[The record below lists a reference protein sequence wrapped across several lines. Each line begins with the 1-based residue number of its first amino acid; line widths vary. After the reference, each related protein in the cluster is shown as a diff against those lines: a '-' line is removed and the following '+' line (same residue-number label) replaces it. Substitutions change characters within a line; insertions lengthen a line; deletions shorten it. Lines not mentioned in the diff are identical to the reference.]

1 MKVLSAF
8 NLFFISIVA
17 FLMCDSSLNTVLKEN
32 NKRKTEKSLLLV
44 QDQILL
50 PHSIKGVEFYRKNYI
65 GSPPIIR
72 LNSTDQ
78 LILRFDELSSLSGQ
92 FRVTF
97 THYNQDWKRSNL
109 AEIWVYEGI
118 NDLAI
123 LGGNLNAQSNPNYYS
138 YQYIFP
144 NRDINFL
151 VSGNYMITISDFDS
165 GIELFNLPFFVTENI
180 GDLHPNVT
188 TFFNSGPLS
197 SAMDQIS
204 GTYIYPDFIE
214 FPQFNLTF
222 RISQNRFWGINITP
236 NQNNFI
242 DEGESSFQLT
252 ESQFLPAY
260 VEFNT
265 LDLRRLSLQN
275 SQIFGYERT
284 EIPEK
289 IILRNDYLNFT
300 SDIRTITETGYG
312 RPTQDIT
319 SRILN
324 VEFSYETQG
333 KLPKNSDI
341 YLIGDFNQWT
351 ISNNYKLKFNSEYD
365 IYKINM
371 LIKQGLYNYQYAVI
385 KNGAIDT
392 YLNVE
397 SLSQKSQEYAA
408 FVYYKDPDLLYDR
421 LLNSRIFYSE

>member
-1 MKVLSAF
+1 
-8 NLFFISIVA
+8 
-17 FLMCDSSLNTVLKEN
+17 
-32 NKRKTEKSLLLV
+32 
-44 QDQILL
+44 
-50 PHSIKGVEFYRKNYI
+50 
-65 GSPPIIR
+65 
-72 LNSTDQ
+72 
-78 LILRFDELSSLSGQ
+78 
-92 FRVTF
+92 
-97 THYNQDWKRSNL
+97 
-109 AEIWVYEGI
+109 
-118 NDLAI
+118 
-123 LGGNLNAQSNPNYYS
+123 
-138 YQYIFP
+138 
-144 NRDINFL
+144 
-151 VSGNYMITISDFDS
+151 MITISDFDS
-165 GIELFNLPFFVTENI
+165 KVELFNLPFFVTENA

-204 GTYIYPDFIE
+204 GIYIYPDFIE
-214 FPQFNLTF
+214 FPQFNLTY

-242 DEGESSFQLT
+242 DDGESSFQLT

-275 SQIFGYERT
+275 PQIFGYERT

-300 SDIRTITETGYG
+300 SDIQTITETGYG
-312 RPTQDIT
+312 RPIQDIT

-333 KLPKNSDI
+333 KLPKDSDI

-351 ISNNYKLKFNSEYD
+351 ISNNYKLEFNSEYD
-365 IYKINM
+365 VYTVNA
-371 LIKQGLYNYQYAVI
+371 LIKQGVYNYQYAVI
-385 KNGAIDT
+385 EDRVINT
-392 YLNVE
+392 FLNLE
-397 SLSQKSQEYAA
+397 SLSQKPQEYAA
-408 FVYYKDPDLLYDR
+408 FVYYKDPNLLYDR